1 MCFLLK
7 LHHRLQ
13 LQNFSWLPLDTP
25 YIRKLRYSKKLS
37 HNSLCPGSFLFMSFF
52 LYMHNNNLQSC
63 TIRNYFITLLLQL
76 PLESFLSISNVPQCN
91 GGGRGTCQ
99 LLRVGE
105 RGWCCGCFLVFQIS
119 ILSLIT
125 KLSSCVS
132 LNYHDQT

>member
-13 LQNFSWLPLDTP
+13 LQNFSCLPLDTP

-37 HNSLCPGSFLFMSFF
+37 HNPLCPGSFLFVSFF

-76 PLESFLSISNVPQCN
+76 PLDSFLSISNVPQR
-91 GGGRGTCQ
+91 GRKRNMSTITGRRTGVVLWLFSCFPNLNPFSHYQTFLLSFSQ
-99 LLRVGE
+99 LP
-105 RGWCCGCFLVFQIS
+105 
-119 ILSLIT
+119 
-125 KLSSCVS
+125 
-132 LNYHDQT
+132 